1 MDPEHPLVTPSRPPP
16 PVDISTIEAA
26 KENIVP
32 LHSGR
37 SASQLAALS
46 SSSRSGLGVKLDQ
59 QHARF
64 HAQIAAV
71 DAYEATGTWEDGRD
85 GLTADEVAQLAEDP
99 LDISHQYVR
108 FIVANY
114 PAGASA
120 ANKLVPVLEET
131 TRKFL
136 GDGRYTNDPRYFR
149 LWAHYAKNMES
160 PEECYRFLFAKGVAE
175 KLAALYEEYAKVLEA
190 AGKRKQADQIYL
202 LGINRRATPL
212 DRLKRSHLDFQARM
226 LVAPPLPSPPRPSA
240 DASSSSSARPIL
252 SSSTSR
258 PPTGGTGGTGVG
270 PAGNGSAFA
279 VFRDEA
285 GKQDGGKDAEWD
297 DFGTVKSRKR
307 ENELEKKEWAGETMP
322 QRVVVG
328 GAAALGGGFKLEVYR
343 DETATSLPTAHSLAE
358 LDVFSRSTR
367 SPSEAELL
375 RHNPFKNY
383 PSTDSE
389 LAARDPLENLELPR
403 ASGDKEKK
411 KSSSSRSK
419 SASSSSSSSS
429 SRNKSKSTSAS
440 SSAMPPPAAA
450 ADKPK
455 ERVAVDL
462 KAIYPS
468 PGVEYS
474 FEELRARNGR
484 YQEEAES
491 WGGWEARQEWEEE
504 VARSGR
510 TTYVID
516 GQTGWPVLHDAVS
529 GAPLYDFLPRPSL
542 PTPEPARRE
551 LSPSPAP
558 ASPSPASPTRPSF
571 QPQHSLLSPSPPRP
585 NQPVELV
592 SVAVPV
598 SPAPAANLH
607 CSPSRS
613 PSPAFD
619 VNRPPSPTINT
630 KAANALVDNLFAKT
644 LDFTRMNRS
653 SSSSRSSDSD
663 SGEGEPSTDESDDDD
678 DDGGWDGAAPLDIG
692 GSQFSTQQATQA
704 SEISSDAGFV
714 PFSQTRSQMA
724 DDSAFFGSQEPGLAA
739 SQQQHHHQ
747 QASAYGRGL
756 FALSEENENTDEN
769 DENAVG
775 AAIAKPAPMQLFRD
789 AVPATPSGGG
799 FRPVTK
805 TGSARAPLGAKP
817 LGGAFSAP
825 PPPPAFAVFQD
836 QAQPDGVFGEPLVP
850 SSQPQENEASLSAMV
865 SGGDD
870 SFDEEEEYEA
880 PLRGDGGYSDGYAM
894 GRRERGVP
902 SRYAPFVDNMTP
914 ITERTLEITA
924 AMTTA
929 SLSTSQ
935 RSRRESAFPNTATVE
950 EEDEDEEPST
960 EEDEDDGDRAFV
972 ASYAGEASSQANAQ
986 DDDDSSA
993 GSSSDSSSDSDNDH
1007 LAPPPVHHAQQA
1019 ILPAALSVLPDPAP
1033 ASFDE
1038 LSVSRLSL
1046 GQDRSFDVSLNTALP
1061 EGFAITGNQ
1070 SGMTTGM
1077 VVADSSRTS
1086 DATPVVD
1093 PYEPKTVEGLLARL
1107 TQPVLRHPDVRNLI
1121 VRPADKL
1128 AELQKTAKKREKT
1141 KGGKDRTGV
1150 IDEAW
1155 DLELDG
1161 EVFSVREKLGE
1172 GSFGAVFRI
1181 ALPADGEDEDASFD
1195 VDAGELSVAVKVE
1208 KPTNLWEFHV
1218 LDQLHCRLP
1227 ERIRASVVSA
1237 HRLYAYADESYLFL
1251 DFCDQG
1257 SLLDAVNKANESG
1270 VSPPTGGV
1278 STGLDELLAM
1288 FFVVELLRILEG
1300 FHDAGF
1306 IHGDLKIDNCLL
1318 RLEDV
1323 PGGARAWSSAYDA
1336 SGSNGWGAKGLK
1348 IIDFGRTVDG
1358 SRFPPG
1364 QQFDTQQESDAL
1376 DCAEMREGRPWS
1388 FEPDYFGVASI
1399 AFNLLFGRYIE
1410 TKKLSSSDGAAGGK
1424 WVINQNFRRY
1434 HQTELWTRLF
1444 DMLLNPHEVRQDG
1457 SLPITD
1463 ELGAVRREMEGWL
1476 AANCDKNGK
1485 SLKGL
1490 IKKLEIYSMSR

>member
-46 SSSRSGLGVKLDQ
+46 SSSRSGLGLKLDQ

-71 DAYEATGTWEDGRD
+71 DVYEATGAWEDGRD
-85 GLTADEVAQLAEDP
+85 GLTVDEVAQLAEDP

-120 ANKLVPVLEET
+120 ANKLVPVLEEM

-149 LWAHYAKNMES
+149 LWAHYAKNLES

-226 LVAPPLPSPPRPSA
+226 LIAPPLPSPPRPSA
-240 DASSSSSARPIL
+240 GPSSSTARPIL

-258 PPTGGTGGTGVG
+258 PLTGGTGGTGVG

-285 GKQDGGKDAEWD
+285 GKLDGGKDAEWD

-343 DETATSLPTAHSLAE
+343 DETATSLSTAHSLAE

-389 LAARDPLENLELPR
+389 LAARDPLENLDLPH
-403 ASGDKEKK
+403 ASSEKEKK
-411 KSSSSRSK
+411 KSSSNRSK
-419 SASSSSSSSS
+419 SVASSTSSSS
-429 SRNKSKSTSAS
+429 SRAKSKSTSAS
-440 SSAMPPPAAA
+440 SAMPPPASSG
-450 ADKPK
+450 DKPK

-484 YQEEAES
+484 YKEEAET
-491 WGGWEARQEWEEE
+491 WGGWEARHEWEEE
-504 VARSGR
+504 VARLG
-510 TTYVID
+510 T
-516 GQTGWPVLHDAVS
+516 
-529 GAPLYDFLPRPSL
+529 PLYDFLPRPSL
-542 PTPEPARRE
+542 LTPEPVQPE

-558 ASPSPASPTRPSF
+558 ASPSPASPTPPSF
-571 QPQHSLLSPSPPRP
+571 QPQHSLLSPSPPRRNQP
-585 NQPVELV
+585 AQRSLNSSPSPQAVQPVELV
-592 SVAVPV
+592 PLAVPASSV
-598 SPAPAANLH
+598 PAANLH

-663 SGEGEPSTDESDDDD
+663 SGEGEASTDDSDDDD
-678 DDGGWDGAAPLDIG
+678 DDGRWNSVAPLDIG

-714 PFSQTRSQMA
+714 PFSQTRSQMG
-724 DDSAFFGSQEPGLAA
+724 DDSAFFGSQEPGFAA

-747 QASAYGRGL
+747 PASAYGRGL
-756 FALSEENENTDEN
+756 FALTEENGNADDN
-769 DENAVG
+769 DENSGA

-817 LGGAFSAP
+817 LGGALSAP

-836 QAQPDGVFGEPLVP
+836 QAQPVGVFGEPLVP
-850 SSQPQENEASLSAMV
+850 SSQPQENGVSPSAMV
-865 SGGDD
+865 GGGDD

-880 PLRGDGGYSDGYAM
+880 PLRGDGGHSDGYAM

-929 SLSTSQ
+929 SLSASQ

-950 EEDEDEEPST
+950 EEDEEEEPST

-972 ASYAGEASSQANAQ
+972 ASYAGEVSSQANAR
-986 DDDDSSA
+986 DDDDSSE
-993 GSSSDSSSDSDNDH
+993 GSSSESSSDSDDDDGD
-1007 LAPPPVHHAQQA
+1007 LAPPPVHHELQP
-1019 ILPAALSVLPDPAP
+1019 IPPAALTVLPDPAP

-1038 LSVSRLSL
+1038 SSASRISL
-1046 GQDRSFDVSLNTALP
+1046 GEDRSFDVSLNTSIP
-1061 EGFAITGNQ
+1061 EGFTITGNQ

-1077 VVADSSRTS
+1077 IVADLSRTS
-1086 DATPVVD
+1086 DAAPVVD
-1093 PYEPKTVEGLLARL
+1093 PYEPKIVEALLAGL
-1107 TQPVLRHPDVRNLI
+1107 TQPVLQHPDVRSL
-1121 VRPADKL
+1121 VVQPAARL
-1128 AELQKTAKKREKT
+1128 AELQKTAKKREKS
-1141 KGGKDRTGV
+1141 KGSKDRTGV

-1181 ALPADGEDEDASFD
+1181 ALPADGDDEDASFD
-1195 VDAGELSVAVKVE
+1195 VDAGELSVAVKIE

-1218 LDQLHCRLP
+1218 LDQLHTRLP
-1227 ERIRASVVSA
+1227 ERIRTSVVSA

-1318 RLEDV
+1318 RLDDV
-1323 PGGARAWSSAYDA
+1323 PGGGRAWSSAYDA

-1348 IIDFGRTVDG
+1348 IIDFGRTVDW

-1364 QQFDTQQESDAL
+1364 QQFNTVQESDEL
-1376 DCAEMREGRPWS
+1376 DCAEMREGKPWS

-1410 TKKLSSSDGAAGGK
+1410 TKKLSASDGAAAGGK

-1444 DMLLNPHEVRQDG
+1444 DMLLNPHEIRSDA
-1457 SLPITD
+1457 SLPITP
-1463 ELGAVRREMEGWL
+1463 ELGTVRTEMEAWL